1 MDLAVELFNV
11 ARAGASDE
19 PKRQT
24 LCADAFRATLDW
36 LNKIQR
42 ERLEKNVAAGVDNV
56 FKGTAQSESFL
67 KGKCPTFLNNVGG
80 ILVGKVPGF
89 IRKIT
94 ILEDFS
100 GRSPRFKLILR
111 IFSGISPRLKLFW
124 RICSGKMSQVLY
136 YYFGGFVARKCP

>member
-19 PKRQT
+19 PKRQA

-42 ERLEKNVAAGVDNV
+42 ERLDKNVAAGVDNV

-67 KGKCPTFLNNVGG
+67 TGKCPTFLNNVRG

-89 IRKIT
+89 IRKI
-94 ILEDFS
+94 I
-100 GRSPRFKLILR
+100 ILR
-111 IFSGISPRLKLFW
+111 IFSGKSPRFKLFW

>member
-19 PKRQT
+19 PKRQA

-42 ERLEKNVAAGVDNV
+42 ERLDKNVAAGVDNV

-67 KGKCPTFLNNVGG
+67 KGKCPTFLNNFWVF
-80 ILVGKVPGF
+80 LAGKVPG
-89 IRKIT
+89 
-94 ILEDFS
+94 LN
-100 GRSPRFKLILR
+100 
-111 IFSGISPRLKLFW
+111 
-124 RICSGKMSQVLY
+124 
-136 YYFGGFVARKCP
+136 YFGGFVAGKCLRFYITILEDL